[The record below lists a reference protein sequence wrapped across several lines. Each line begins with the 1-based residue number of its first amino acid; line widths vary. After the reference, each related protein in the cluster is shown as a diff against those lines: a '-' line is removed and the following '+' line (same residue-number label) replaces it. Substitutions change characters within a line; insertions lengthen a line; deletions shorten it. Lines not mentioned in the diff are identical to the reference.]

1 LGYIMRFSPGKLYQL
16 DGSLFLN
23 GNNLRLGHRFP
34 GCLRHKYRMVRMYGF
49 FNRGGGPQDHEEG
62 HGRSSG
68 QGAGIAPE
76 TQRDNA
82 GWLIQRGLHA
92 FPNLGRDGL
101 LCVL

>member
-1 LGYIMRFSPGKLYQL
+1 M
-16 DGSLFLN
+16 N
-23 GNNLRLGHRFP
+23 GIN
-34 GCLRHKYRMVRMYGF
+34 
-49 FNRGGGPQDHEEG
+49 NRGGGLQEHEEG
-62 HGRSSG
+62 NGCSRG

-82 GWLIQRGLHA
+82 GGLIQRGLHA